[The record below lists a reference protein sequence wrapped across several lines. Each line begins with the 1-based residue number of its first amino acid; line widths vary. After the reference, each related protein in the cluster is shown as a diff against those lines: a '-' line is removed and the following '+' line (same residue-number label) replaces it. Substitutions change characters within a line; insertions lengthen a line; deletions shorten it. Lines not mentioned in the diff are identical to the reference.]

1 MRSSRWAAIGA
12 VVCLGAGLLALGN
25 AASHVQVPAPKAE
38 VVWEYSTQ
46 FGSDRADNVE
56 LLKRA
61 GQDGWELVA
70 VSDDPRDL
78 VRYTFK
84 RPKQK

>member
-25 AASHVQVPAPKAE
+25 AASHGQAPVPKAA

-46 FGSDRADNVE
+46 FGANRQDHDEMLNQ
-56 LLKRA
+56 A

-70 VSDDPRDL
+70 VSDDPREL